1 MWVQMSSSE
10 PVVQT
15 AERTWKGVR
24 LSEIVFLVA
33 MAALILLSKGL
44 FHRHLHVPGHSA
56 FFLLFFLLMAKGG
69 VARTGS
75 ATVAATVAGADWLL
89 MGLGSEGPLQ
99 VLTYIVPALVV
110 DAFCARFPSAPRSF
124 VLAGLIGAL
133 AGFSRVVGLIP
144 GDFAAASDP
153 WTAVHVLAIKSLAG
167 LAFGALG
174 AVLVPSF
181 VRKLDRSRIFPL

>member
-1 MWVQMSSSE
+1 MSSSD
-10 PVVQT
+10 PILRT
-15 AERTWKGVR
+15 AQGTWKGTR
-24 LSEIVFLVA
+24 LSEIVFLVV

-56 FFLLFFLLMAKGG
+56 FFLLFFLLMAKGA
-69 VARTGS
+69 VPRNGS
-75 ATVAATVAGADWLL
+75 ATLVAVLAGSDWLM

-124 VLAGLIGAL
+124 LLAGLVGAA

-144 GDFAAASDP
+144 GEFAAAADP
-153 WTAVHVLAIKSLAG
+153 WLAVDMLAIKGLAG
-167 LAFGALG
+167 LAFGMAG
-174 AVLVPSF
+174 AVLVPSL
-181 VRKLDRSRIFPL
+181 VRKLDRGGILPL